1 MFEGRLKRSNS
12 QTELDFPL
20 YSLLDGGD
28 LGNQHNQHDILNDMI
43 GAGDML
49 GIPSL
54 EKNFIVQSPFAA
66 LGANAHQAIP
76 MN

>member
-1 MFEGRLKRSNS
+1 
-12 QTELDFPL
+12 LDFPL

-28 LGNQHNQHDILNDMI
+28 LNNNQNNQHDILNDII

-54 EKNFIVQSPFAA
+54 EKNFTVQSPFAA
-66 LGANAHQAIP
+66 LAANAQQAIP